1 MDFIKYMDFI
11 KMFYEYMVF
20 IKNVFINL
28 LTNQIHILKLG
39 SAG

>member
-1 MDFIKYMDFI
+1 
-11 KMFYEYMVF
+11 MFYEYMDF

-28 LTNQIHILKLG
+28 LTNQIHILEFG

>member
-11 KMFYEYMVF
+11 K
-20 IKNVFINL
+20 NVFMNL
-28 LTNQIHILKLG
+28 LTNQIHILELG

>member
-20 IKNVFINL
+20 IKNVFIKNVL
-28 LTNQIHILKLG
+28 
-39 SAG
+39 